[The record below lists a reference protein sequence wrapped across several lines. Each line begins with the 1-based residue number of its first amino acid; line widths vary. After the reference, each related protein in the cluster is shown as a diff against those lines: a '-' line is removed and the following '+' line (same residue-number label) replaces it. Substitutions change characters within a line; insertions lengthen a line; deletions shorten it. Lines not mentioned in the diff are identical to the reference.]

1 MVPLKYLSVFWRTRE
16 MPLINCEI
24 NILLTQSEKCI
35 IGTRDYGDREL
46 KSAIADIKLFVVAVT
61 FSAQDNEKLLQHLRT
76 GFKRRINWNKYQ
88 SDPTPQT
95 GNRYVNHLINPN
107 FLGVNRLFVFLLK
120 MMHI

>member
-61 FSAQDNEKLLQHLRT
+61 FSAQDNEKLLQHL
-76 GFKRRINWNKYQ
+76 
-88 SDPTPQT
+88 
-95 GNRYVNHLINPN
+95 
-107 FLGVNRLFVFLLK
+107 
-120 MMHI
+120 